1 MAATNELS
9 VADKLKQLYELQLI
23 DSEIDQIAVLKGELP
38 MEVSDLEDEIAG
50 LETRRNRLKTNIEG
64 MEDDLAKHKAN
75 IKEAEGLIMK
85 YEKQMDNVKNNRE
98 YDALSKELEMQRLE
112 IQLSEKRSR
121 EGVGQLSSKK
131 ETFKNTEARLKSKQE
146 ELKDKKVELEKIIEK
161 TEKEEAKLKK
171 QSDKAQKGIAERLM
185 KSYRKLRNA
194 YRNGVAVA
202 TVQRDSCGG
211 CFNKVPPQV
220 QLEISMRKKVLA
232 CEHCG
237 RILVDEDILSPIP
250 AAEA

>member
-1 MAATNELS
+1 MASNELS
-9 VADKLKQLYELQLI
+9 VAEKLKQLYELQLI
-23 DSEIDQIAVLKGELP
+23 DSEIDEISILKGELP
-38 MEVSDLEDEIAG
+38 MEVKDLEDEIAG
-50 LETRRNRLKTNIEG
+50 LDTRKGRLQSNIEHLEG
-64 MEDDLAKHKAN
+64 ELAKHRAN
-75 IKEAEGLIMK
+75 IKEAEALIAK

-112 IQLSEKRSR
+112 IQLSEKRGR
-121 EGVGQLSSKK
+121 EAGNQISAKK
-131 ETFKNTEARLKSKQE
+131 ETLKNTDARLKSKE
-146 ELKDKKVELEKIIEK
+146 EALAEKKVELEKIIEK

-171 QSDKAQKGIAERLM
+171 QSEKAQKGIEERLM
-185 KSYRKLRNA
+185 KSYRKLRGA

-202 TVQRDSCGG
+202 TVQRNACGG

-220 QLEISMRKKVLA
+220 QLEISGRKKIIA

-237 RILVDEDILSPIP
+237 RILVGDDILE

>member
-1 MAATNELS
+1 MASNELS
-9 VADKLKQLYELQLI
+9 VAEKLKQLYDLQLI
-23 DSEIDQIAVLKGELP
+23 DSEIDEISILKGELP

-50 LETRRNRLKTNIEG
+50 LETRKGRLQTNIET
-64 MEDDLAKHKAN
+64 MEADLAKHKNN
-75 IKEAEGLIMK
+75 IKEAEGLIAK

-121 EGVGQLSSKK
+121 EGVSQLTAKK
-131 ETFKNTEARLKSKQE
+131 ETLKNTELRLKAKQGALTE
-146 ELKDKKVELEKIIEK
+146 KKVELERIIAK
-161 TEKEEAKLKK
+161 TEKEEEKLKK
-171 QSDKAQKGIAERLM
+171 QSAKAQKGIEERLM
-185 KSYRKLRNA
+185 KSYNKLRRA

-211 CFNKVPPQV
+211 CFNQVPPQV
-220 QLEISMRKKVLA
+220 QLEIAGRKKIIA

-237 RILVDEDILSPIP
+237 RILVDDSILEALP
-250 AAEA
+250 AE